1 MTNYRE
7 ILRLSSL
14 QYSQR
19 TIESMAHC
27 SRHTVR
33 DVLQAAKEQGI
44 SWPLSDDVANADL
57 EQLLFPNKHK
67 ASSQYAEPD
76 YPYIHRELARSG
88 VTLTLLWEEYCAKC
102 QQAGQRPYMSTQ
114 FGERYRRWARIT
126 KATMR
131 IQHKPGDAMQVDWA
145 GDTIPIQ
152 DPVTGEQSAAY
163 LFVAVLPCSY
173 YTYAEACDDMK
184 TENWLN
190 CHVHAFDFFGGVAR
204 LLIPDNC
211 KTATLSNTRY
221 DVILNRSYQELAE
234 HYGTA
239 IVPARVRKPKDKSSA
254 EASVRFAETWIV
266 AALRDRKFFSLRE
279 LNEAVAEKLDELNSR
294 PFKQMAGCRRSAYL
308 EEEKPYMLPLPVSA
322 FEPAVWSV
330 AKVANDYLVTDG
342 RNKYSVPYNLI
353 GGRVYISPL

>member
-57 EQLLFPNKHK
+57 EQLLFPNRHK

-102 QQAGQRPYMSTQ
+102 QEAGKRPYMSTQ

-145 GDTIPIQ
+145 GPGYRGTKCR
-152 DPVTGEQSAAY
+152 
-163 LFVAVLPCSY
+163 LFVCCRFALQLLHLCGSLRRH
-173 YTYAEACDDMK
+173 
-184 TENWLN
+184 EN
-190 CHVHAFDFFGGVAR
+190 R
-204 LLIPDNC
+204 
-211 KTATLSNTRY
+211 
-221 DVILNRSYQELAE
+221 ELAE
-234 HYGTA
+234 L
-239 IVPARVRKPKDKSSA
+239 PCP
-254 EASVRFAETWIV
+254 RF
-266 AALRDRKFFSLRE
+266 
-279 LNEAVAEKLDELNSR
+279 
-294 PFKQMAGCRRSAYL
+294 
-308 EEEKPYMLPLPVSA
+308 
-322 FEPAVWSV
+322 
-330 AKVANDYLVTDG
+330 
-342 RNKYSVPYNLI
+342 
-353 GGRVYISPL
+353 

>member
-33 DVLQAAKEQGI
+33 DVLQAAKKQGI

-57 EQLLFPNKHK
+57 EQLLFPNRHK

-102 QQAGQRPYMSTQ
+102 QEAGQRPYMSTQ
-114 FGERYRRWARIT
+114 FGERYRR
-126 KATMR
+126 
-131 IQHKPGDAMQVDWA
+131 
-145 GDTIPIQ
+145 
-152 DPVTGEQSAAY
+152 
-163 LFVAVLPCSY
+163 
-173 YTYAEACDDMK
+173 
-184 TENWLN
+184 
-190 CHVHAFDFFGGVAR
+190 
-204 LLIPDNC
+204 
-211 KTATLSNTRY
+211 
-221 DVILNRSYQELAE
+221 
-234 HYGTA
+234 
-239 IVPARVRKPKDKSSA
+239 
-254 EASVRFAETWIV
+254 
-266 AALRDRKFFSLRE
+266 
-279 LNEAVAEKLDELNSR
+279 
-294 PFKQMAGCRRSAYL
+294 SAYL
-308 EEEKPYMLPLPVSA
+308 EEEKPCMLPLPVSA

-342 RNKYSVPYNLI
+342 RNKYSVPYNLMI
-353 GGRVYISPL
+353 GERVDIRVTKTTVEVFYHGSRVASHRRLQTRQRDPLVKREHMPPEHQKYLTYNADEFSRWAMSVGPMTEKVAEHFLKSGKAAEQGYKACAGLTKLEQRYGKQRLEAACGKTLAYSTTPSLRTIASILKNDLDKPDKAESQLSQSKANSYGITRGAAYFRKGGDR

>member
-57 EQLLFPNKHK
+57 EQLLFPNRHK

-102 QQAGQRPYMSTQ
+102 QEAGQRPYMSTQ

-131 IQHKPGDAMQVDWA
+131 IQHKPGGRHA
-145 GDTIPIQ
+145 G
-152 DPVTGEQSAAY
+152 
-163 LFVAVLPCSY
+163 
-173 YTYAEACDDMK
+173 
-184 TENWLN
+184 
-190 CHVHAFDFFGGVAR
+190 R
-204 LLIPDNC
+204 LGR
-211 KTATLSNTRY
+211 RY
-221 DVILNRSYQELAE
+221 HSHPGPGYRGTKRSPTCCRSVRLNRPSGRLPRSP
-234 HYGTA
+234 TT
-239 IVPARVRKPKDKSSA
+239 I
-254 EASVRFAETWIV
+254 
-266 AALRDRKFFSLRE
+266 L
-279 LNEAVAEKLDELNSR
+279 SR
-294 PFKQMAGCRRSAYL
+294 MAGTSIL
-308 EEEKPYMLPLPVSA
+308 FPI
-322 FEPAVWSV
+322 
-330 AKVANDYLVTDG
+330 T
-342 RNKYSVPYNLI
+342 
-353 GGRVYISPL
+353 